1 MNETTM
7 KLLNKT
13 APFILIFFT
22 LGTAFSACESRRAIE
37 TEEASTASAGA
48 DRSDSRDTVL
58 VIRGNTNAVKELKK
72 FKDWVNQKANKVD
85 STTNENLPEIQAE
98 FKRKTAHL
106 EKGLDSLS
114 KDAKAEY
121 LAAKA
126 KYKVWEAQN
135 KERTSK
141 PLQAAE
147 IRKRQKQLLGEYQNL
162 NNITAANVRE
172 AYLVFMGMV
181 RAKKQNWN
189 QNDWDYVDYV
199 YRQLND
205 RKQEITTSISSNDEL
220 KIKSLQAEYLA
231 LEASQDAKDLI
242 KAVKS
247 K

>member
-1 MNETTM
+1 MA
-7 KLLNKT
+7 T
-13 APFILIFFT
+13 AL
-22 LGTAFSACESRRAIE
+22 SACETRRTIA
-37 TEEASTASAGA
+37 TEEAITASTGA
-48 DRSDSRDTVL
+48 DQSGSRDTIL
-58 VIRGNTNAVKELKK
+58 VIRGNTSAVKELKK
-72 FKDWVNQKANKVD
+72 FKDWVNQKASKVD
-85 STTNENLPEIQAE
+85 SATNENLPEIQAE

-121 LAAKA
+121 LEAKA
-126 KYKVWEAQN
+126 KYKAWEAQN

-147 IRKRQKQLLGEYQNL
+147 IKKRQKQLLGEYQNL
-162 NNITAANVRE
+162 NKINATNVRE

-181 RAKKQNWN
+181 RAKKRNWD
-189 QNDWDYVDYV
+189 QNDWDYTDYV

-205 RKQEITTSISSNDEL
+205 RKQEITTSISASDEL

-231 LEASQDAKDLI
+231 LEAGKDAKDLI
-242 KAVKS
+242 KAVRS

>member
-1 MNETTM
+1 M
-7 KLLNKT
+7 KLLNKS
-13 APFILIFFT
+13 APFLLLFFT
-22 LGTAFSACESRRAIE
+22 LGTALSACESRRTIE
-37 TEEASTASAGA
+37 AEEASTASAGV
-48 DRSDSRDTVL
+48 DQQDSRDTIL
-58 VIRGNTNAVKELKK
+58 VVRGNTNAVKELKK

-85 STTNENLPEIQAE
+85 SATNENLPEIQAE

-121 LAAKA
+121 LATKA
-126 KYKVWEAQN
+126 KYKAWEAQN

-141 PLQAAE
+141 PLQAGE
-147 IRKRQKQLLGEYQNL
+147 IKKRQKQLLGEYQNL
-162 NNITAANVRE
+162 NSINATNVCE

-181 RAKKQNWN
+181 RAKKHNWD
-189 QNDWDYVDYV
+189 QNDWDYTDYV
-199 YRQLND
+199 YRQLNN
-205 RKQEITTSISSNDEL
+205 RKQEITTSISTNDEL

-231 LEASQDAKDLI
+231 LEAGKDAKDLI